1 MIKTENIVKVDQ
13 VMWMI
18 PINGSNAERHMKKL
32 QKTKKERIVEVIVLY
47 VGKKYFEVGNKN
59 GSKYKFNFDFSEKND
74 PFSSEWLIYSNYIE
88 LLDVIEYEELYKI
101 FSNMFNVLN
110 YKNCSLSLDQLRQM
124 KKILHITYG

>member
-110 YKNCSLSLDQLRQM
+110 YKNCP
-124 KKILHITYG
+124 